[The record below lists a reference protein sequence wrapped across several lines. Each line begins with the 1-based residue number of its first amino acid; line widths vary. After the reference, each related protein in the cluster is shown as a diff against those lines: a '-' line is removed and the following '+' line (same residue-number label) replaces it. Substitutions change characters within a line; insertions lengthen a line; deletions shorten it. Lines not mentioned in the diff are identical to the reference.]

1 MERLFWLCC
10 GSVLLAGGW
19 GCINLTWRM
28 GTDLQAWGLS
38 SNPVDFVLW
47 STFVKIFLS
56 LNLAVTPAPVPIFA
70 EDLEFTV

>member
-1 MERLFWLCC
+1 
-10 GSVLLAGGW
+10 
-19 GCINLTWRM
+19 M

-38 SNPVDFVLW
+38 LKPVDFVLW

-56 LNLAVTPAPVPIFA
+56 LNLAVTPALVPIFA

>member
-1 MERLFWLCC
+1 
-10 GSVLLAGGW
+10 
-19 GCINLTWRM
+19 M

-38 SNPVDFVLW
+38 LNPVDFVLW